1 MHCLVSFAGEKFL
14 IFCGLVGR
22 SQLQM
27 FCKVVIL
34 KISFKIF
41 EKYFEEV
48 ESRQKVWKYV
58 NNEQRSV
65 AFQWLDAR
73 FTQLFGIYLIIVQN
87 YIFIN

>member
-41 EKYFEEV
+41 DKYFEEV
-48 ESRQKVWKYV
+48 ESRQKVWKYEQWTAFSCFSMIGCKIHSAIWYLF
-58 NNEQRSV
+58 NNCSK
-65 AFQWLDAR
+65 LH
-73 FTQLFGIYLIIVQN
+73 LY
-87 YIFIN
+87 